1 MESIILAK
9 TSKNLKLKPTKS
21 TLINPFKNLR
31 KHTFTMD
38 KNLIDREDRF
48 ILKKL
53 QAKMARTIFPQ
64 PGITRKDSRKKR
76 NGLKRKSRSSRQ
88 PYASTIL
95 RELINN
101 VPLKNFVNTLM
112 ARVSCDNPV
121 TLSRR
126 TFLKQLTVPF
136 IPTIKHLLA
145 RTSWKPASANSKIS
159 ATTTTPLQTKGI

>member
-53 QAKMARTIFPQ
+53 
-64 PGITRKDSRKKR
+64 
-76 NGLKRKSRSSRQ
+76 
-88 PYASTIL
+88 
-95 RELINN
+95 
-101 VPLKNFVNTLM
+101 
-112 ARVSCDNPV
+112 
-121 TLSRR
+121 
-126 TFLKQLTVPF
+126 
-136 IPTIKHLLA
+136 
-145 RTSWKPASANSKIS
+145 
-159 ATTTTPLQTKGI
+159 